1 MKEFANTSNRGRV
14 CLFYRNETTIT
25 SLAICTVR
33 VSTSFTLLLPEVR
46 KSTAATASGKTMITS
61 THNLPLSSLKV
72 ESSSRFGC
80 LE

>member
-14 CLFYRNETTIT
+14 CLFYRNETMIT

-33 VSTSFTLLLPEVR
+33 VSTSFTSLLPAVR
-46 KSTAATASGKTMITS
+46 TSTAAIASGKTMITS